1 MVQVMT
7 GKKDNI
13 LYLTEEELRMYVVKA
28 IGRTFHRIID
38 TFETHEE
45 ATIPIAWMRDYIDDV
60 IETYPRIVPED
71 IKKGAL

>member
-1 MVQVMT
+1 MVQAMT

-13 LYLTEEELRMYVVKA
+13 LYLTEDELRRFVVKA

-45 ATIPIAWMRDYIDDV
+45 AMIPIEWMRDYIDDV